1 MCVLSC
7 YAPQSGL
14 TVEEKTKFYDDLLA
28 ISARIEGNCVLFPCG
43 DFSGHI
49 GTNAAGY
56 DGVHGGYGFGDRD
69 MDGERLLEFAESL
82 DLVICNSLFKKR
94 KSHLVTYSSGGAQTQ
109 ILTRLKDRK
118 LLKDVKVVP
127 SEECVSQHRL
137 LICSTV
143 IRFPIK
149 AEKVFTPKVRLWKL
163 KDNEVKQALE
173 KHVAENAVSLSNSQN
188 VEDIWNILKSN
199 LLESAKNVCGIMKKG
214 NWRKETWWW
223 DDSVENAI
231 KEKRFKWKSWK
242 KGEIIKEEYL
252 KAKRHAKSVVYKEI
266 ADIKQND

>member
-1 MCVLSC
+1 MLKLAFEGNILYVLSC

-43 DFSGHI
+43 NFNGHI

-56 DGVHGGYGFGDRD
+56 DGVHGGYGFGDRN

-94 KSHLVTYSSGGAQTQ
+94 KSHLVTYLAGGAQTQ
-109 ILTRLKDRK
+109 IDYILTRLKDRK

-143 IRFPIK
+143 IRFPKK
-149 AEKVFTPKVRLWKL
+149 AEKVFTPKVRL
-163 KDNEVKQALE
+163 
-173 KHVAENAVSLSNSQN
+173 
-188 VEDIWNILKSN
+188 
-199 LLESAKNVCGIMKKG
+199 
-214 NWRKETWWW
+214 
-223 DDSVENAI
+223 
-231 KEKRFKWKSWK
+231 
-242 KGEIIKEEYL
+242 
-252 KAKRHAKSVVYKEI
+252 
-266 ADIKQND
+266 